1 MSPSSDHELEI
12 ARIVDGIA
20 REGRLKLRSMQEVIT
35 TIDFFMTGPDGEFLV
50 NYVIWR
56 MHHLLWRKCPWW
68 RVYFADHNA
77 KLCPGAR
84 SAEHHRAESN
94 ARGGVRISRQ
104 PGGWPSRERHQS
116 ERQTCCGGR

>member
-56 MHHLLWRKCPWW
+56 M
-68 RVYFADHNA
+68 DHPIV
-77 KLCPGAR
+77 K
-84 SAEHHRAESN
+84 
-94 ARGGVRISRQ
+94 
-104 PGGWPSRERHQS
+104 
-116 ERQTCCGGR
+116 